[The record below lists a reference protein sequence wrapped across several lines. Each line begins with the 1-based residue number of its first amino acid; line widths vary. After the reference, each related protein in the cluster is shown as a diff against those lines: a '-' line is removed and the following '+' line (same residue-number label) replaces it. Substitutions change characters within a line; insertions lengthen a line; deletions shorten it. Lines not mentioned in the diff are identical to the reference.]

1 MKKLIL
7 SFWIFIL
14 VLFIVSPLAL
24 SKSYFHPSINQ
35 SFVLKENGDVEVE
48 EERYF
53 SFSGS
58 FSWAQLTIL
67 LRGVKDIDF
76 SGVWSIE
83 TGEPLPFQV
92 EEETHSKSLKWF
104 YQAEDEI
111 KGFRIKYTLR
121 QVVKRYRDVAE
132 FYWKVLEDEHAEVE
146 DLRVS
151 FTLPQASPEL
161 LKLFVHA
168 EVEPGEIVFSP
179 DYKRVDFYLS
189 SIPSDTFVE
198 ARLLLEPQIFPLLS
212 PIADNRYEEI
222 LQEEERL
229 ISEGPQVS
237 RWTIF
242 LSFLLVGG
250 GILYIILFFYYYF
263 RYGKEPKVEYEREY
277 EQEPPRDIS
286 PSLLGSILSQ
296 QGVSTSAMSRAFLA
310 TILDLA
316 RRGYLEVEEKE
327 EKKFIGKKNYLNF
340 TFTEKEVPENK
351 DDALLPLE
359 QEVLDLLH
367 RISKDGKNVSTL
379 DIEEWGS
386 EFRGDKSK
394 FSSFIEQWGEKA
406 RSFWEEHFFPL
417 LDPLSEIKKTQ
428 FFVLGMIY
436 IGISIFYVFL
446 ALTSENSFWGAFLV
460 IPFIP
465 LVLLFAF
472 LSQKSLSRWSREG
485 ALEFKRWQAF
495 RRFISDFSLMKEA
508 PSLLLHIWDRYLV
521 YAVVLGVAE
530 ELLKNLKLYA
540 QERGETLVVPT
551 WYHPVGGTFTLASL
565 DGLSQLDNFS
575 NRMENLAH
583 LRQAVSTSTS
593 VGGGFSH
600 GGGGGGGGGSSRAG

>member
-1 MKKLIL
+1 MKKFVL

-14 VLFIVSPLAL
+14 VLFLLPSFAF

-35 SFVLKENGDVEVE
+35 SFVLQENGDVEVE

-92 EEETHSKSLKWF
+92 EEEAHSKSLKWF

-212 PIADNRYEEI
+212 PLDDNRYEEI

-229 ISEGPQVS
+229 INEGPQVS

-242 LSFLLVGG
+242 FSFLLVGG

-263 RYGKEPKVEYEREY
+263 RYGKEPKIGYEREY
-277 EQEPPRDIS
+277 EQEPPRDVS

-296 QGVSTSAMSRAFLA
+296 QEASPQVMSRAFLA

-316 RRGYLEVEEKE
+316 RRGYLKVEEKE

-340 TFTEKEVPENK
+340 TFTERGISENK
-351 DDALLPLE
+351 NDALLPLE
-359 QEVLDLLH
+359 QEVLELLH
-367 RISKDGKNVSTL
+367 RISKEGKSVSTL

-428 FFVLGMIY
+428 FFTLGMIY
-436 IGISIFYVFL
+436 SGIAIFYVFL
-446 ALTSENSFWGAFLV
+446 ALTSGNSFWGAFLV

-465 LVLLFAF
+465 LALFFAF
-472 LSQKSLSRWSREG
+472 LSLKSLSRWSKEG

-508 PSLLLHIWDRYLV
+508 PPLLLHIWDRYLV

-540 QERGETLVVPT
+540 QERGEALVVPT

>member
-7 SFWIFIL
+7 PFLIL
-14 VLFIVSPLAL
+14 ILFLQLSPAF

-58 FSWAQLTIL
+58 FSWAQLTIY
-67 LRGVKDIDF
+67 LRGVEDIDF

-83 TGEPLPFQV
+83 TGEPLSFQV
-92 EEETHSKSLKWF
+92 EEGANNKSLKWF
-104 YQAEDEI
+104 YQAENETR
-111 KGFRIKYTLR
+111 GFKIKYILR
-121 QVVKRYRDVAE
+121 QAVKCYQDVAE
-132 FYWKVLEDEHAEVE
+132 FYWKVLEDEHAEVKN
-146 DLRVS
+146 LQTS
-151 FTLPQASPEL
+151 FFLPQASPEL
-161 LKLFVHA
+161 LKLFVHTKA
-168 EVEPGEIVFSP
+168 EPGEIVFSP

-189 SIPSDTFVE
+189 SIPSDAFVE
-198 ARLLLEPQIFPLLS
+198 ARLLLEPHIFPLL
-212 PIADNRYEEI
+212 PLLAENRYEKI
-222 LQEEERL
+222 LQEEEKL
-229 ISEGPQVS
+229 ISQGPQVS
-237 RWTIF
+237 GLTVF
-242 LSFLLVGG
+242 LSFLLVLG
-250 GILYIILFFYYYF
+250 GIFYFLLFFYYYF
-263 RYGKEPKVEYEREY
+263 RYGKEPQVDYEREY

-286 PSLLGSILSQ
+286 PSLLGSILNQ
-296 QGVSTSAMSRAFLA
+296 QGVSPSIMSRAFLA

-327 EKKFIGKKNYLNF
+327 EKKLIGKKDYLNF
-340 TFTEKEVPENK
+340 TFTGKGASKEK

-379 DIEEWGS
+379 DIEEWGK
-386 EFRGDKSK
+386 EFRGDKSN
-394 FSSFIEQWGEKA
+394 FLYFIEKWGEEA

-417 LDPLSEIKKTQ
+417 LDPISEVKKTQ

-436 IGISIFYVFL
+436 SGIAIFYVFF
-446 ALTSENSFWGAFLV
+446 ALTSGNSFWGTFLV

-465 LVLLFAF
+465 LTLFLAF

-495 RRFISDFSLMKEA
+495 RRFISDFSLMREA
-508 PSLLLHIWDRYLV
+508 PSILLHIWDRYLV

-540 QERGETLVVPT
+540 QERGETLVVPA
-551 WYHPVGGTFTLASL
+551 WYHSGDAAFTLASL
-565 DGLSQLDNFS
+565 DGLARLNNFS
-575 NRMENLAH
+575 NRMENLVH

-593 VGGGFSH
+593 MGGGFSH
-600 GGGGGGGGGSSRAG
+600 GGGGGGGGGSSKAG